1 MIWLA
6 LILYLAAVGGGI
18 GFAVLRGLGLW
29 RALKRTGGA
38 LSAETT
44 RITRVVDG
52 LPAHIDRM
60 NASVRRLKTTTGR
73 IAASRARL
81 DVQVRAIR
89 ETRATI
95 GRLLWFVPGA

>member
-60 NASVRRLKTTTGR
+60 NASVRRLKTTGR